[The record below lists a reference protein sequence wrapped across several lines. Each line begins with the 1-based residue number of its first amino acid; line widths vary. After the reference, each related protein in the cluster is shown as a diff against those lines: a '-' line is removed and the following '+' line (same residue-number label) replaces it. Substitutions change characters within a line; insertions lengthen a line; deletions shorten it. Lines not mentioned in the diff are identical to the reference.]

1 LQSELVVELK
11 PEVEVGIEFAV
22 VIVFGVAIERD
33 VEEKQR
39 LVQGQEPNL
48 EQKT

>member
-1 LQSELVVELK
+1 VVELK
-11 PEVEVGIEFAV
+11 PEIEIGIEFAV
-22 VIVFGVAIERD
+22 VIVFGVAIERE

-39 LVQGQEPNL
+39 LVREQKPNL